1 MGTAAIVWILVGA
14 LLVFWVVGAY
24 NRIVS
29 LRNELVARFAPL
41 DEQYRLRQ
49 QLLREQ
55 AERLAAEGRAEAADL
70 EALQAALAQA
80 DAACGHA
87 KLHPGAAGAIKSLRV
102 AEEVLAATRARLPSV
117 TADESLA
124 ELAMRLAAGEASLDF
139 TKRRFNDAVREY
151 NDAVGQFPTWIVAA
165 VFGFRPAAPL

>member
-1 MGTAAIVWILVGA
+1 MDAGTVVAILAAAV
-14 LLVFWVVGAY
+14 LVFWVVGAH
-24 NRIVS
+24 NRVVA
-29 LRNELVARFAPL
+29 LRQQIVARFAPL

-55 AERLAAEGRAEAADL
+55 AERLAAGGAADAADL
-70 EALQAALAQA
+70 EAMQAALAQA

-102 AEEVLAATRARLPSV
+102 AEEVLAATRARLPAA
-117 TADESLA
+117 TADDSLA
-124 ELAMRLAAGEASLDF
+124 ELATRLAAGEAALGF
-139 TKRRFNDAVREY
+139 TKRQFNDAVRAY
-151 NDAVGQFPTWIVAA
+151 NDAVAQFPTSIVAA